1 MTGHCN
7 QNGAIKQPPRCTKS
21 CCFLEIFFCP
31 HRFRIP
37 TEPVPAPSG
46 RCVVGHDLSSD
57 AIRAGP
63 RLQRQRLSRF
73 PDTCCILRGE
83 HKCVTFCFV
92 LHLFPFIWCFC
103 RFFLRS
109 MLRPC
114 ILHSVGLGDCPA
126 YAPGRRQWGWECARG
141 YCAPYD
147 RAGSPCSASVSRAS
161 S

>member
-1 MTGHCN
+1 MANLELFSTNPNQKQMTGHCN

-83 HKCVTFCFV
+83 RKHVIFCFCFALISV
-92 LHLFPFIWCFC
+92 YLVFLSLFFKVHVAP
-103 RFFLRS
+103 
-109 MLRPC
+109 
-114 ILHSVGLGDCPA
+114 LHSAQRWPWRLPGLCSRTTPMGLGMCT
-126 YAPGRRQWGWECARG
+126 GVL
-141 YCAPYD
+141 
-147 RAGSPCSASVSRAS
+147 CSV
-161 S
+161 

>member
-1 MTGHCN
+1 MHKELLFFWRFFLPSSLSHSN
-7 QNGAIKQPPRCTKS
+7 RARPRAQWT
-21 CCFLEIFFCP
+21 L
-31 HRFRIP
+31 
-37 TEPVPAPSG
+37 
-46 RCVVGHDLSSD
+46 RC
-57 AIRAGP
+57 GP
-63 RLQRQRLSRF
+63 RPLKRRHQSGASPATPKVVSFPRYMLHPAGGTQTRNFLFLFCIDFRLF
-73 PDTCCILRGE
+73 G
-83 HKCVTFCFV
+83 VFV
-92 LHLFPFIWCFC
+92 A
-103 RFFLRS
+103 FFLRS